1 MAEEG
6 CQDGQ
11 GQPPGEGQQTEVIL
25 QGPRAIEGVWEPGP
39 LVWLYLEMGPLRQLS
54 RLHKA
59 T

>member
-1 MAEEG
+1 MKKDREPVGGVAEEV

-39 LVWLYLEMGPLRQLS
+39 LCGCICRWGL
-54 RLHKA
+54 
-59 T
+59 